1 MEKNEIIELV
11 MPLLQQLIWEDMVE
25 WEIGTNIE
33 ECIKSFNLSIQS
45 KNAPRYPVPSAEEWV
60 DEASIAIFEEN
71 GLSLWNIIDTNKWI
85 HEICPTLIV
94 AMRDYLVSVNRDN
107 KISELGIF

>member
-11 MPLLQQLIWEDMVE
+11 MPLLKQGIFEDMVE

-33 ECIKSFNLSIQS
+33 ECIKSFNLSIQRP
-45 KNAPRYPVPSAEEWV
+45 KNDYSNNVQEWV
-60 DEASIAIFEEN
+60 DEVGMEMFEEMGVGPFEIN
-71 GLSLWNIIDTNKWI
+71 TGQWI

-94 AMRDYLVSVNRDN
+94 EMRDYLVSVNRDN
-107 KISELGIF
+107 KISKLGIF